1 MSTIA
6 LFTDD
11 PIRAPAYRPR
21 HRSKRWERGSSVF
34 GSHGMQEMASPRRA
48 DRPGVRKPAA
58 QLSDLI
64 NVSAAPDLLD
74 QLTLGQLRCLLEAC
88 ASSDYVHAVPQIAYL
103 VAHPSHTG
111 TTLPMPCIAAASTG
125 GISSAPKTWGQI
137 PLRARRRS
145 SSHWRT
151 TPGGRSSTDRR
162 VHAMIARMPWGG
174 SFPPSPPAGRPCQRP
189 DHQLGDR
196 AVDFTASV

>member
-21 HRSKRWERGSSVF
+21 HRSKRWERGSSVV
-34 GSHGMQEMASPRRA
+34 GSHGVQEVLPLRRP
-48 DRPGVRKPAA
+48 DRPGARRPAA

-88 ASSDYVHAVPQIAYL
+88 ASSDYVRAVPQIAYL

-111 TTLPMPCIAAASTG
+111 GTLAVAWDAFRQSTRDAYALYRGSRYWWDFFGSEDLGPDPAETATEIKFGLADDAWRQIINGPSCPQDAS
-125 GISSAPKTWGQI
+125 Q
-137 PLRARRRS
+137 
-145 SSHWRT
+145 RT
-151 TPGGRSSTDRR
+151 DSN
-162 VHAMIARMPWGG
+162 AN
-174 SFPPSPPAGRPCQRP
+174 
-189 DHQLGDR
+189 
-196 AVDFTASV
+196 AVQGV

>member
-21 HRSKRWERGSSVF
+21 HRSKRWERGSSVV
-34 GSHGMQEMASPRRA
+34 GSHGVPEVLPPRRP
-48 DRPGVRKPAA
+48 DRPGARRPAA

-111 TTLPMPCIAAASTG
+111 GTLSIAWDAFRQSTRDAYALYRGSRYWWDFFGSEDLGPDPAETATEIKFALADDAWWQIINGPSCPRDAS
-125 GISSAPKTWGQI
+125 
-137 PLRARRRS
+137 
-145 SSHWRT
+145 
-151 TPGGRSSTDRR
+151 
-162 VHAMIARMPWGG
+162 
-174 SFPPSPPAGRPCQRP
+174 QRP
-189 DHQLGDR
+189 DPGAN
-196 AVDFTASV
+196 AVRGA